1 LNWPAPSAAG
11 PAIIAAGSLPAEAE
25 AAIAAAGGRIIGSL
39 DWDAIDGL
47 QPGALVIAAVPDD
60 IGHGALEQLGDLIAA
75 SGTAAVI
82 AFGGDALDAVATV
95 LMGPRVQL
103 LCDPTPADWAMAL
116 AVAAIGTGGAPSGV
130 REGGD
135 DERLRRLNAEVA
147 RIAGLLTALVEGSAD
162 ASAAVEDRLQGFAAE
177 PPDVTVDP
185 AEIRRV
191 IRARR
196 LRAHFFDGRLLEDPG
211 WDMLLDLFAAE
222 LERSQV
228 SVSSLCIAAGVAPTT
243 ALRWI
248 SRMVDAGLL
257 ARVADPGDRR
267 RAFLVLAASASEAMR
282 RYVAAVRRAGLP
294 LV

>member
-1 LNWPAPSAAG
+1 
-11 PAIIAAGSLPAEAE
+11 
-25 AAIAAAGGRIIGSL
+25 
-39 DWDAIDGL
+39 
-47 QPGALVIAAVPDD
+47 
-60 IGHGALEQLGDLIAA
+60 
-75 SGTAAVI
+75 
-82 AFGGDALDAVATV
+82 
-95 LMGPRVQL
+95 M
-103 LCDPTPADWAMAL
+103 
-116 AVAAIGTGGAPSGV
+116 
-130 REGGD
+130 
-135 DERLRRLNAEVA
+135 
-147 RIAGLLTALVEGSAD
+147 
-162 ASAAVEDRLQGFAAE
+162 
-177 PPDVTVDP
+177 TVDP

-267 RAFLVLAASASEAMR
+267 RAFLVLGAPASEAMR